1 LSFGFWNLEFWGGAD
16 IAGLVPSS
24 YYQRGIDSKE
34 EGGLDYM
41 INILKHT
48 NTINQRQDCGRIQVV
63 TI

>member
-34 EGGLDYM
+34 EGSLDYM
-41 INILKHT
+41 TNILKY
-48 NTINQRQDCGRIQVV
+48 TINQRQDCGRIQLL

>member
-1 LSFGFWNLEFWGGAD
+1 M
-16 IAGLVPSS
+16 AGLVPSS

-41 INILKHT
+41 LNILKY
-48 NTINQRQDCGRIQVV
+48 TINQQQDCGRIQVV